1 MKFAIKTLIEHDQC
15 FDAVKL
21 GESKKICG
29 QCMVALQR
37 LSVSS
42 DRQRLDAAAGV
53 LVADGMRAY
62 SGQSHGRSV
71 RPPTM

>member
-1 MKFAIKTLIEHDQC
+1 MKFATKTLIEHDQC

-21 GESKKICG
+21 GGSEKVCG

-37 LSVSS
+37 ISVSS
-42 DRQRLDAAAGV
+42 DRQRLDAAACA
-53 LVADGMRAY
+53 LVADGMGAY